1 MSYTKNSS
9 ITTSQQESDPRQTPT
24 MHLPSSPSSTTHS
37 TPKTASDLPDLS
49 SLLTHFRAHN
59 DRPPQPAHLPRRPK
73 MSFAAY
79 SRANLPPEL
88 SVLPRPPYI
97 IIKRT
102 HLPLPVHDTELRTC
116 QTRERAI
123 EALDLYR
130 NWYAGREVKVKPL
143 FGLVEKRRCEVRD
156 WDGGQ
161 DEDENKGIG
170 LGFGVWVLDERRWSV
185 RVVENLRE
193 EFSSEAGR
201 EDGGGCGGA
210 EGGARHIVSWNE
222 DGGFVWR

>member
-1 MSYTKNSS
+1 
-9 ITTSQQESDPRQTPT
+9 
-24 MHLPSSPSSTTHS
+24 
-37 TPKTASDLPDLS
+37 
-49 SLLTHFRAHN
+49 
-59 DRPPQPAHLPRRPK
+59 
-73 MSFAAY
+73 
-79 SRANLPPEL
+79 
-88 SVLPRPPYI
+88 
-97 IIKRT
+97 
-102 HLPLPVHDTELRTC
+102 
-116 QTRERAI
+116 
-123 EALDLYR
+123 LYR